1 MDVINLIPD
10 AAQMAQVFAQAAAPA
25 FFLGACVALAALLM
39 TRLNDV
45 MGRLR
50 DATPEQRARQAGS
63 LMQRA
68 KLLQS
73 AIGFALAGASF
84 TTLLLMVTFAAALLR
99 LQHAF
104 GAPILFLA
112 ATIMVGGSLL
122 RFGQEV
128 RAGLA
133 ELDEYT

>member
-1 MDVINLIPD
+1 MNQSSP
-10 AAQMAQVFAQAAAPA
+10 AP
-25 FFLGACVALAALLM
+25 G
-39 TRLNDV
+39 TQNE
-45 MGRLR
+45 
-50 DATPEQRARQAGS
+50 PECS
-63 LMQRA
+63 D
-68 KLLQS
+68 
-73 AIGFALAGASF
+73 FALASASC

-122 RFGQEV
+122 RFGQEI